1 MEGKEGG
8 CRHPPGGWL
17 PACGGFDFA
26 REALRSVRGQ
36 EGDDS
41 GWALVSGRRSLC
53 QLQRMRME
61 VAGELRGAKPQGMQG
76 VERGAWVEGC
86 MTSQGRFLRRSAQD
100 ALPVFEDGLHVEKPR
115 ERRGWRSGWWRL
127 AGAWGSRNTE
137 QGEVAEAGATPG
149 LWWPPWPSLSSLSP
163 LPSPSHHCQCTCDAD
178 FKAPL

>member
-1 MEGKEGG
+1 MSWGG
-8 CRHPPGGWL
+8 
-17 PACGGFDFA
+17 A
-26 REALRSVRGQ
+26 E
-36 EGDDS
+36 
-41 GWALVSGRRSLC
+41 
-53 QLQRMRME
+53 
-61 VAGELRGAKPQGMQG
+61 PQGTQG
-76 VERGAWVEGC
+76 AERGAWVEGC

-115 ERRGWRSGWWRL
+115 ERRGWGSGWRRL

-178 FKAPL
+178 FKAPLQSFPYALFPVPLLKIQIRIPQSSGSSLLYQKE